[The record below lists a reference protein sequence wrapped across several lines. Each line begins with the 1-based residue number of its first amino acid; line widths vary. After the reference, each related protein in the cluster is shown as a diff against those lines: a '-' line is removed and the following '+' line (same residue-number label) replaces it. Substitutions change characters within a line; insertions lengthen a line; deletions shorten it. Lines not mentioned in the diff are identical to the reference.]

1 MAGSDNSLSGSPSV
15 NEHPPKVLY
24 VDDEQE
30 FVDLAV
36 RLLGGGG
43 AISVSGV
50 TSADVAL
57 KMLED
62 DDFDV
67 IISDYQMP
75 GMNGIDFLRKI
86 RAADI
91 DTPFVVVTG
100 KGREDVAVDALNS
113 GADLYIQKSLDLKAL
128 FAEISMMVKSLA
140 DKKRAGRS
148 LLKER
153 DFFGRIIDM
162 NAVGMAAFDLS
173 GRIVI
178 WNPGMEMLSGVMKKS
193 ALGRPVSREL
203 SSMLDATID
212 DVNID
217 NALKGDVSMLNERRF
232 VDSEAGEDRY
242 FDVSYF
248 PVTDDAGAGI
258 GGLILISETTERKK
272 MQLSL
277 IDSEKRLRFLLEN
290 AGDGI
295 SLHDPNGVVIDANGV
310 LCERLG
316 LSQKKMIGSLLTDFI
331 AVESRRGFSD
341 ALMKASKLGGHIF
354 ESALATKDG
363 RDLPV
368 EINMRHVDYL
378 GQPAILSIFRDA
390 GKRKMAEKALI
401 QSLESRE
408 EFERIVNASPVI
420 VFIMRPDPMWS
431 VLFVSNNVTQF
442 GYTPDEFESG
452 DISFAEV
459 IHPDDLGAL
468 EEEAIR
474 RLEAGDTFI
483 QVECRILTKA
493 GAVKWVDSRVIVQRD
508 SEGVV
513 SEFQGIVL
521 DVTDRYKYQEETEQL
536 AFIVDS
542 SLDAI
547 VGKGLDGTILSW
559 NPSAEVLYGYTAEE
573 AIGKPVS
580 MIIPD
585 ELYMEYRR
593 AFRQVKRGKRVPWFE
608 TVRVR
613 KDGSMIDVSL
623 TISPVKDRKGKII
636 GASAIA
642 KDITGRKRTEE
653 ALRQA
658 NDKLNLLGSITRHD
672 VINQVGILMG
682 YLSLLEGGDKESNH
696 RHITAAKQA
705 CATITEQLQFAGS
718 YQKAGMR
725 SPEWAR
731 VRLELLGA
739 VTMLDMGAIEVTDSL
754 GDIEILVDPLFEKV
768 FLNLLM
774 NSRKHGQT
782 VKHISVGHCSRGDGI
797 VLTYSD
803 DGMGIADDEKE
814 RIFERGYGKDSGL
827 GLFLIREVLSITGIT
842 ISEVGI
848 PGEGAT
854 FEMVVPPGKF
864 RFAADSAVRRCEPRV
879 LPL

>member
-1 MAGSDNSLSGSPSV
+1 M
-15 NEHPPKVLY
+15 NERPPKVLY

-30 FVDLAV
+30 FVNLAI

-75 GMNGIDFLRKI
+75 GMNGIDLLRKI
-86 RAADI
+86 RAAGI

-128 FAEISMMVKSLA
+128 FAEISTTVKSLA
-140 DKKRAGRS
+140 DKKRAERS

-153 DFFGRIIDM
+153 DFLSRIIDM
-162 NAVGMAAFDLS
+162 NAVGIAAFDLS

-178 WNPGMEMLSGVMKKS
+178 WNPGMEMLSGVMKES
-193 ALGRPVSREL
+193 ALGKTMSREM
-203 SSMLDATID
+203 SSMLSATID
-212 DVNID
+212 DAHID
-217 NALKGDVSMLNERRF
+217 NVLKGDVSMLNERRF
-232 VDSEAGEDRY
+232 VDSETGKESY

-248 PVTDDAGAGI
+248 PVTDDAGASI

-272 MQLSL
+272 MQVSL

-295 SLHDPNGVVIDANGV
+295 SLHDPNGVVIDVNAV

-316 LSQKKMIGSLLTDFI
+316 LSQKQMIGSLLTDFI
-331 AVESRRGFSD
+331 AAENQGDFSD
-341 ALMKASKLGGHIF
+341 ALMKTQRLGGHIF
-354 ESALATKDG
+354 ESVLATKDG

-390 GKRKMAEKALI
+390 RKRKMAEKALI

-420 VFIMRPDPMWS
+420 VFIMQPDPMWS
-431 VLFVSNNVTQF
+431 VLFVSKNVTQF

-452 DISFAEV
+452 GMSFAEV

-474 RLEAGDTFI
+474 RLEAGDTLI
-483 QVECRILTKA
+483 QVECRILTKT
-493 GAVKWVDSRVIVQRD
+493 GEVRWVDSRVIVRRD
-508 SEGVV
+508 SEGAV

-573 AIGKPVS
+573 AIGKPIS
-580 MIIPD
+580 MIIPG

-593 AFRQVKRGKRVPWFE
+593 AFRQVKRGKKVPWFE

-623 TISPVKDRKGKII
+623 TISPVKDRTGKII

-672 VINQVGILMG
+672 VINQVGVLMG
-682 YLSLLEGGDKESNH
+682 YLSLLEEGDEESHH

-705 CATITEQLQFAGS
+705 CMTITEQLQFAGS
-718 YQKAGMR
+718 YQKAGM
-725 SPEWAR
+725 SPPEWVR
-731 VRLELLGA
+731 VRLDLLGA
-739 VTMLDMGAIEVTDSL
+739 ASMLDMGAIEITDSL
-754 GDIEILVDPLFEKV
+754 GDIEMLVDPLFEKV

-774 NSRKHGQT
+774 NSRKHGQN
-782 VKHISVGHCSRGDGI
+782 VKHISVGHFSRGDGV
-797 VLTYSD
+797 VLAYSD
-803 DGMGIADDEKE
+803 DGVGIAEDEKE

-854 FEMVVPPGKF
+854 FEMVVPRGKF
-864 RFAADSAVRRCEPRV
+864 RFAADSTAR
-879 LPL
+879 

>member
-1 MAGSDNSLSGSPSV
+1 MAGSDDSLPSSPSV
-15 NEHPPKVLY
+15 NERPPKVLY

-30 FVDLAV
+30 FVNLAI

-75 GMNGIDFLRKI
+75 GMNGIDLLRKI
-86 RAADI
+86 RAAGI

-128 FAEISMMVKSLA
+128 FAEISTTVKSLA
-140 DKKRAGRS
+140 DKKRAERS

-153 DFFGRIIDM
+153 DFLSRIIDM
-162 NAVGMAAFDLS
+162 NAVGIAAFDLS

-178 WNPGMEMLSGVMKKS
+178 WNPGMEMLSGVMKES
-193 ALGRPVSREL
+193 ALGKTMSREM
-203 SSMLDATID
+203 SSMLSATID
-212 DVNID
+212 DAHID
-217 NALKGDVSMLNERRF
+217 NVLKGDVSMLNERRF
-232 VDSEAGEDRY
+232 VDSETGKESY

-248 PVTDDAGAGI
+248 PVTDDAGASI

-272 MQLSL
+272 MQVSL

-295 SLHDPNGVVIDANGV
+295 SLHDPNGVVIDVNAV

-316 LSQKKMIGSLLTDFI
+316 LSQKQMIGSLLTDFI
-331 AVESRRGFSD
+331 AAENQGDFSD
-341 ALMKASKLGGHIF
+341 ALMKTQRLGGHIF
-354 ESALATKDG
+354 ESVLATKDG

-390 GKRKMAEKALI
+390 RKRKMAEKALI

-420 VFIMRPDPMWS
+420 VFIMQPDPMWS
-431 VLFVSNNVTQF
+431 VLFVSKNVTQF

-452 DISFAEV
+452 GMSFAEV

-474 RLEAGDTFI
+474 RLEAGDTLI
-483 QVECRILTKA
+483 QVECRILTKT
-493 GAVKWVDSRVIVQRD
+493 GEVRWVDSRVIVRRD
-508 SEGVV
+508 SEGAV

-573 AIGKPVS
+573 AIGKPIS
-580 MIIPD
+580 MIIPG

-593 AFRQVKRGKRVPWFE
+593 AFRQVKRGKKVPWFE

-623 TISPVKDRKGKII
+623 TISPVKDRTGKII

-672 VINQVGILMG
+672 VINQVGVLMG
-682 YLSLLEGGDKESNH
+682 YLSLLEEGDEESHH

-705 CATITEQLQFAGS
+705 CMTITEQLQFAGS
-718 YQKAGMR
+718 YQKAGM
-725 SPEWAR
+725 SPPEWVR
-731 VRLELLGA
+731 VRLDLLGA
-739 VTMLDMGAIEVTDSL
+739 ASMLDMGAIEITDSL
-754 GDIEILVDPLFEKV
+754 GDIEMLVDPLFEKV

-774 NSRKHGQT
+774 NSRKHGQN
-782 VKHISVGHCSRGDGI
+782 VKHISVGHFSRGDGV
-797 VLTYSD
+797 VLAYSD
-803 DGMGIADDEKE
+803 DGVGIAEDEKE

-854 FEMVVPPGKF
+854 FEMVVPRGKF
-864 RFAADSAVRRCEPRV
+864 RFAADSTAR
-879 LPL
+879 